1 VPLTRKTPPQP
12 GEPNPAP
19 VESLSSHRS
28 ATVQPSSVAQDSATA
43 LPIGDAL
50 ANFSLTS
57 GAYRARFAQ
66 TREDLQATFRL
77 RFLVFNLELH
87 EGLESAYADGYDTDA
102 FDAVCSHLIVEHSP
116 SNQVVGTYRLQTG
129 QHAAKNLGYYSA
141 REFDLAPFEPL
152 RDALLEVGRASIH
165 RDHRSFEVLTL
176 LWRGLAHVAASR
188 KLRYLM
194 GCSSL
199 TSQDPA
205 EGSAMYAGLQ
215 KYLVEPAF
223 RTVPREGF
231 SFPISPEVAV
241 REIKI
246 AEAQEPEADT
256 SEAKNPEVQVKMAE
270 ASSEIYVPRLLRAYL
285 SIGARICGPPAID
298 REFKTI
304 DFLTL
309 LDLDQMP
316 RVVRSRFIE

>member
-1 VPLTRKTPPQP
+1 MPPTRKTPLQP
-12 GEPNPAP
+12 GE
-19 VESLSSHRS
+19 LSPT
-28 ATVQPSSVAQDSATA
+28 AEEGAAAVQSPLARDSSTA
-43 LPIGDAL
+43 LPSAIDGRL
-50 ANFSLTS
+50 ASFSLTS
-57 GAYRARFAQ
+57 GAYLARFAQ
-66 TREDLQATFRL
+66 SKEDLQATFRL

-87 EGLESAYADGYDTDA
+87 EGLESAYVDGYDNDA
-102 FDAVCSHLIVEHSP
+102 FDAVCSHLIVEHGP
-116 SNQVVGTYRLQTG
+116 SHQVVGTYRLQTG
-129 QHAAKNLGYYSA
+129 RDAAKNLGYYSA

-152 RDALLEVGRASIH
+152 RDSLLEVGRASIH

-176 LWRGLAHVAASR
+176 LWRGLAHVAVSR

-205 EGSAMYAGLQ
+205 EGSAMYAALQ
-215 KYLVEPAF
+215 KYLVEPTF
-223 RTVPREGF
+223 RTVPREDF
-231 SFPISPEVAV
+231 SLPASPELTRQQAKASEGKARRMQDKAV
-241 REIKI
+241 SGDEPSADDEIH
-246 AEAQEPEADT
+246 
-256 SEAKNPEVQVKMAE
+256 
-270 ASSEIYVPRLLRAYL
+270 VPRLLRAYL

-316 RVVRSRFIE
+316 RVVRSRFLE